1 MSPLAIADVLGH
13 PVAVYRNLRTG
24 GYSVK
29 ATVSGPVLGVVREL
43 VLADVRFH
51 IQPGGQRRC
60 RETGVRGVHAYVLGT
75 VVGLEQGAACDHR
88 LTYHFSQPTF
98 SLKDTGR
105 ALEAVPLCRLD
116 ATGAWVRL
124 VAAA

>member
-1 MSPLAIADVLGH
+1 MSPLAIADVLGRQ
-13 PVAVYRNLRTG
+13 VAVYRNLRTG

-29 ATVSGPVLGVVREL
+29 ATVSGPVLGVVPAIA
-43 VLADVRFH
+43 LADVRFH

-75 VVGLEQGAACDHR
+75 VVALEHGATCDRR

-98 SLKDTGR
+98 SLKDTGKP
-105 ALEAVPLCRLD
+105 LEAVPLCRLD
-116 ATGAWVRL
+116 GAGAWVQL
-124 VAAA
+124 AKAA